1 MMTLGIPSAPAGA
14 EIDLSQTMAVGRNRA
29 QGELL
34 SGSRSVQ
41 IDAVKI
47 VARLLGRYRK
57 LGLVD
62 QPFEIRR
69 GKHKLVRHVA
79 SGEVGEVAVG
89 QRLQGEARATGADRH
104 RGPVAGGLEHNLR
117 AFRKLAH
124 DFIEHVRRHGGH
136 AARADLRRNRL
147 DHLEIEIGGLERK
160 LRAIG
165 AHQDIGENRDRV
177 APLNYAMH
185 MRERSEKIGAF
196 DSHLHAKLATFDWN
210 RAVPVVRPKTDVSHL
225 NWKVVSPAQ

>member
-1 MMTLGIPSAPAGA
+1 
-14 EIDLSQTMAVGRNRA
+14 
-29 QGELL
+29 
-34 SGSRSVQ
+34 
-41 IDAVKI
+41 
-47 VARLLGRYRK
+47 
-57 LGLVD
+57 
-62 QPFEIRR
+62 
-69 GKHKLVRHVA
+69 
-79 SGEVGEVAVG
+79 
-89 QRLQGEARATGADRH
+89 
-104 RGPVAGGLEHNLR
+104 
-117 AFRKLAH
+117 
-124 DFIEHVRRHGGH
+124 
-136 AARADLRRNRL
+136 
-147 DHLEIEIGGLERK
+147 